1 MFYISVILPFKHVY
15 IKSLKDSRKNK
26 YTNERIITSPIAQF
40 FNDFY
45 PEVFICGKILPM
57 RKIYERLLLLVF
69 NEFLQI
75 LNGNQFLARHE
86 YPHKAE

>member
-45 PEVFICGKILPM
+45 PEVLICGKILPM
-57 RKIYERLLLLVF
+57 RKILWEIITASFQRISTDF
-69 NEFLQI
+69 EW
-75 LNGNQFLARHE
+75 
-86 YPHKAE
+86 